1 MSRRLSN
8 IGWRAVKQSYDRLK
22 YKAVGA
28 ILEHPTALADFW
40 EPILPGV
47 GPNVSPVRVLHPNG
61 NLKEEVPATEWRRR
75 HGNPFRTKRRSHD
88 ASEIRRAV

>member
-28 ILEHPTALADFW
+28 ILERPAALADFW
-40 EPILPGV
+40 EPILPGI
-47 GPNVSPVRVLHPNG
+47 GPTVSPVRVLYADG
-61 NLKEEVPATEWRRR
+61 RLKEEVPAAEWRRR
-75 HGNPFRTKRRSHD
+75 HGNPFRTRRRNSG
-88 ASEIRRAV
+88 AS